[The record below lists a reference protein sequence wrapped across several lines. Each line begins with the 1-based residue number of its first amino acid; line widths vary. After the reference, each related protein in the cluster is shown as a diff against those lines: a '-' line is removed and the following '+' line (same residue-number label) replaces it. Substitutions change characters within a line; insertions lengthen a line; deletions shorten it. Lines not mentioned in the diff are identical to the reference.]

1 MMQITAVAALFSD
14 LPVIELTAWVERGW
28 VLPESVDSGW
38 VFHEIDVARVR
49 LIYDLRHDMDVTDE
63 TMSLV
68 LSLLDQM
75 YELRGRLRTVLQA
88 VEAQPADVKQAI
100 LRSISR

>member
-1 MMQITAVAALFSD
+1 MQITAVAALFAN
-14 LPVIELTAWVERGW
+14 LPVIELTGWVERGW
-28 VLPESVDSGW
+28 VLPETAESGW

-49 LIYDLRHDMDVTDE
+49 LIYDLRHDMDVADE
-63 TMSLV
+63 TMPLV

-75 YELRGRLRTVLQA
+75 YDLRGRLRAVLRA